1 MSPVRNFIN
10 LARNNISNGVNRS
23 STIQMPSHLSEVNKL
38 VQNIL
43 KLLHSSGINKSTSFD
58 IRLCLEEALIN
69 AVKHGNKNNGNLLVK
84 IDYSISD
91 EMFKVSI
98 EDKGSG
104 FDYKYLPDPTVRKN
118 LLKTKG
124 RGIYL
129 MKHLMDEVFFNKDG
143 NRITMIKYLKEER

>member
-1 MSPVRNFIN
+1 M
-10 LARNNISNGVNRS
+10 NRP
-23 STIQMPSHLSEVNKL
+23 STVQILSHLSEVNKF

-43 KLLHSSGINKSTSFD
+43 KLLHSSGINKSTCFD
-58 IRLCLEEALIN
+58 IRLCLKEALIN
-69 AVKHGNKNNGNLLVK
+69 AVKHGSRNKRNLPIR

-98 EDKGSG
+98 QDSGSG
-104 FDYKYLPDPTVRKN
+104 FDYKHLPDPTVKKN

-129 MKHLMDEVFFNKDG
+129 IRHLMDEVFFNKDG
-143 NRITMIKYLKEER
+143 DRITMIKYLKEVKSSC